1 MKNKR
6 RGRPAT
12 SAVTRKSPRK
22 EAATTERPR
31 RSGRNSSSVES
42 VNQPKNGRW
51 EFRPR
56 TSHGSGQGTSHSA
69 MSRTIEMEA
78 SSDEND
84 EDFSLSLETLKSLF
98 NDQIIDEIQKLSP
111 GARLMAMANYIIE
124 NPGQFRAKPK
134 KKVTIPDDELEPTF
148 ASIDSALSRD
158 ANFHPKLLDA
168 FFQDFR
174 DHYKLHFSRSHY
186 ATYDKEVCN
195 RLLHQHFPSC
205 RTPLIEFL
213 VDEFSGRYSTA
224 AWICFF
230 VESNLGYMVRNF
242 CLLLE
247 MRSWSIM
254 SKPLPL
260 PRKRRNNWIPNPT
273 EGSLADSI
281 KEFTKVLKRFR
292 NDYKQLFC
300 ENEDRLLPNVE
311 QIENLEN
318 IEKFECLVCTGEF
331 AIDRA
336 IGCNYHPIGQRKNIE
351 IVDLVIPW
359 DKEKV
364 NFVDN
369 TQTEK
374 HLFCVECLIG
384 HAKAATQE
392 MPLAKGGVGLQCMA
406 SNCPNAILFSECR
419 FYIPPNIRRH
429 LNARILE
436 ENLGAANLEN
446 LERCTQCNFSMI
458 IDIPYQ
464 QLRVFSCQK
473 CKAQHCRKCKHA
485 WDDIHFG
492 RNCEDLLNVA
502 EERKHNFENRLSE
515 AIIRRCYR
523 CSVPFVKLAGCN
535 QMSCR
540 CGAVQCYLC
549 RAKDINYSHFC
560 QHFRNPKLTGCS
572 QCKKTCLLWHPED
585 YVDSIALNEL
595 RKEAEEEGIEL

>member
-6 RGRPAT
+6 RGRPST

-22 EAATTERPR
+22 EATTTERPR
-31 RSGRNSSSVES
+31 RSTRNSSSVES
-42 VNQPKNGRW
+42 VNQPNNGRW

-78 SSDEND
+78 SSSDEND
-84 EDFSLSLETLKSLF
+84 EDISLSLETLKSLF
-98 NDQIIDEIQKLSP
+98 NDQIIDEIQNLSP
-111 GARLMAMANYIIE
+111 GARLMAMANYIID
-124 NPGQFRAKPK
+124 NPGQFRAKQK
-134 KKVTIPDDELEPTF
+134 KKIKIPDDELEPTF

-168 FFQDFR
+168 FFDDFR
-174 DHYKLHFSRSHY
+174 DHYTLHFSRSHS

-224 AWICFF
+224 AWIFF
-230 VESNLGYMVRNF
+230 
-242 CLLLE
+242 LLLE

-260 PRKRRNNWIPNPT
+260 PRKRRNNWIPNPN

-281 KEFTKVLKRFR
+281 KEFTQVLKRFR

-336 IGCNYHPIGQRKNIE
+336 VCCNYHPIGQRKNIE

-392 MPLAKGGVGLQCMA
+392 MPLAKGGVGLQ
-406 SNCPNAILFSECR
+406 
-419 FYIPPNIRRH
+419 
-429 LNARILE
+429 
-436 ENLGAANLEN
+436 
-446 LERCTQCNFSMI
+446 
-458 IDIPYQ
+458 
-464 QLRVFSCQK
+464 
-473 CKAQHCRKCKHA
+473 
-485 WDDIHFG
+485 
-492 RNCEDLLNVA
+492 
-502 EERKHNFENRLSE
+502 
-515 AIIRRCYR
+515 
-523 CSVPFVKLAGCN
+523 
-535 QMSCR
+535 
-540 CGAVQCYLC
+540 
-549 RAKDINYSHFC
+549 
-560 QHFRNPKLTGCS
+560 
-572 QCKKTCLLWHPED
+572 
-585 YVDSIALNEL
+585 
-595 RKEAEEEGIEL
+595 